1 MVWNKIKIYG
11 ELVMFRHTI
20 FALPFA
26 LMGAFLAAGGWP
38 PFSNLFWILVAM
50 VGARNAA
57 NALNRLIDWK
67 IDLKNPR
74 TASRPLPQGKVKP
87 LEVLLLSLVGLGL
100 LTLSAFQLNE
110 LCVKMLPLVVVILVG
125 YSYTKRFTWACHLV
139 LGLAIG
145 LAPLGAWIAVTGELA
160 LAPFLLF
167 LVVALWIAGFDIIY
181 ATQDVDF
188 DRREKIHAIPARFGI
203 DKALSIAK
211 IFHLITLILLALLPM
226 LLPLGY
232 IYYLGL
238 LVVAGLFLYEHRIV
252 SPDNLTRVKVASY
265 HINELVGIIVLT
277 FTLLDLFWIKIW

>member
-1 MVWNKIKIYG
+1 MVWNKFKIYG

-26 LMGAFLAAGGWP
+26 FMGAFLAAGGWP

-67 IDLKNPR
+67 IDSKNPR
-74 TASRPLPQGKVKP
+74 TASRHLPQGKVKP
-87 LEVLLLSLVGLGL
+87 AEILLLSLVGLGL
-100 LTLSAFQLNE
+100 LTVSAFQLNE
-110 LCVKMLPLVVVILVG
+110 LCVRLLPLAVIILVG

-139 LGLAIG
+139 LGLAVG

-160 LAPFLLF
+160 LAPFLLT
-167 LVVALWIAGFDIIY
+167 LVVAFWVAGFDIIY
-181 ATQDVDF
+181 ATQDVEF

-203 DKALSIAK
+203 ERALVIAK
-211 IFHLITLILLALLPM
+211 TFHLITVILLALLPL

-232 IYYLGL
+232 LYYLG
-238 LVVAGLFLYEHRIV
+238 VMVAAGLLLYEHRIV
-252 SPDNLTRVKVASY
+252 SPENLTWVKIASY
-265 HINELVGIIVLT
+265 HINELIGIAVLT
-277 FTLLDLFWIKIW
+277 FTLLDLFWVKIW